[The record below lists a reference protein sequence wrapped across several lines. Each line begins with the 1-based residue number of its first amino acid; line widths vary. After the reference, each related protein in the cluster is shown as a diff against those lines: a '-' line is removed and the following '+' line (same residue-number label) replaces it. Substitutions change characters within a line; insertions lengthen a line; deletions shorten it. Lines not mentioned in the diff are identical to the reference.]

1 MIVGI
6 GTDLCDTARLARALA
21 RHGDVFAAK
30 ILGEQELTQFIER
43 RSRAPERALRFLG
56 TRFAAKEAFS
66 KAIGLGMTHPMSWRS
81 CELLNDANGRPYLSL
96 NGELATWFESQGWL
110 AHVSVSD
117 EGQHALAYVIVE
129 SRNQS

>member
-1 MIVGI
+1 MIVGV
-6 GTDLCDTARLARALA
+6 GTDLCDTSRLARALA
-21 RHGDVFAAK
+21 RHGDAFAAK
-30 ILGEQELTQFIER
+30 ILGEQEFALFVDR
-43 RSRAPERALRFLG
+43 RERAPERALRFLG

-96 NGELATWFESQGWL
+96 NGELATWFDDQGWL